1 MEIIEGF
8 PATSQNSS
16 QGKMDKKII
25 RAEYEDVYSG
35 K

>member
-16 QGKMDKKII
+16 QGKIDKKVI
-25 RAEYEDVYSG
+25 RAEYKDVYTG